1 MNFYNRY
8 APSEALQ
15 DIVEYYWHSK
25 CVLNESLVQ
34 EMYTPTFQA
43 LSFNLS
49 GWSENIVSETTDLC
63 MDKACYIIG
72 QPLSKRTSLS
82 HSEGINIL
90 GVKFT
95 SLGLYLLT
103 GIDMKHI
110 SDKIIDA
117 TNIWNSEI
125 SLLHEEMLHKKTN
138 LEKIAVLECFLINK
152 RKQHCKDERIA
163 LLKHSLHQM
172 EYNNI
177 FSVTH
182 LRENNF
188 ISKKTFERYFLNYI
202 GVSPKQYANICRFN
216 NVRNYLDGLAKEADW
231 NGISLDF
238 GYYDQSHL
246 IREFK
251 RYAGKTPSEY
261 FYLSAS
267 NLFSE
272 SGKTLQQI
280 YS

>member
-1 MNFYNRY
+1 MNFYNSY
-8 APSEALQ
+8 LPCEALQ
-15 DIVEYYWHSK
+15 DIVEFYWRSK
-25 CVLNESLVQ
+25 CDLNESLVQ
-34 EMYTPTFQA
+34 EMYTPTMQA

-49 GWSENIVSETTDLC
+49 GWHEDIISETIDLC

-72 QPLSKRTSLS
+72 QPLSKRMSLS
-82 HSEGINIL
+82 NPNGINIL

-117 TNIWNSEI
+117 VDIWNCEI
-125 SLLHEEMLHKKTN
+125 SLLHEEMLSKKTT
-138 LEKIAVLECFLINK
+138 LEQIAAIEHFLIRK
-152 RKQHCKDERIA
+152 RMRHCKDERIA
-163 LLKHSLHQM
+163 LLNQSLHQM
-172 EYNNI
+172 EHHNI

-188 ISKKTFERYFLNYI
+188 ISKKTFERYFQNYI

-216 NVRNYLDGLAKEADW
+216 NVRTYLDGLDAEADW
-231 NGISLDF
+231 NGIAFDF

-251 RYAGKTPSEY
+251 WYAGKTPSEY
-261 FYLSAS
+261 FSLHSH
-267 NLFSE
+267 NIFSE
-272 SGKTLQQI
+272 SENTLLQTFG
-280 YS
+280 

>member
-1 MNFYNRY
+1 MSFYNTY
-8 APSEALQ
+8 FPCEALQ
-15 DIVEYYWHSK
+15 DIVEFYWHSK
-25 CVLNESLVQ
+25 CDLNESLVQ

-49 GWSENIVSETTDLC
+49 GWHEDIVSETTDLC
-63 MDKACYIIG
+63 MDKASYIIG
-72 QPLSKRTSLS
+72 QPLSKRVSVS
-82 HSEGINIL
+82 NPNGINIL

-117 TNIWNSEI
+117 AEIWNAEI
-125 SLLHEEMLHKKTN
+125 SLLHEEMLSKKTTY
-138 LEKIAVLECFLINK
+138 KQIAAIEHFLIGK

-163 LLKHSLHQM
+163 LLNHTLHQM
-172 EYNNI
+172 EHNNI

-188 ISKKTFERYFLNYI
+188 ISKKTFERYFQNYI

-216 NVRNYLDGLAKEADW
+216 NVRTYLDGLGTEADW
-231 NGISLDF
+231 NGIAFDF

-261 FYLSAS
+261 FYLPTN

-272 SGKTLQQI
+272 SENALQQTFG
-280 YS
+280 